1 MLVKSPQYTTLL
13 RFDFCCAPSP
23 LHGGPQGGTSSLVP
37 DASCGCV
44 TCGGS
49 PKAAEDGGVVT
60 KNGQVII
67 VHQKIGDCDMMIS
80 AKKEWKSGKGCRI
93 YVMIKTGQ
101 ISTRVLD
108 GSRKLG
114 IGIEIGGSS
123 TNHNFLDS
131 QESQMHSGIVAI
143 YLFDLNPRLRN
154 F

>member
-1 MLVKSPQYTTLL
+1 M
-13 RFDFCCAPSP
+13 
-23 LHGGPQGGTSSLVP
+23 
-37 DASCGCV
+37 
-44 TCGGS
+44 
-49 PKAAEDGGVVT
+49 
-60 KNGQVII
+60 
-67 VHQKIGDCDMMIS
+67 KIR
-80 AKKEWKSGKGCRI
+80 KGMPNIC
-93 YVMIKTGQ
+93 VMIKTGQ